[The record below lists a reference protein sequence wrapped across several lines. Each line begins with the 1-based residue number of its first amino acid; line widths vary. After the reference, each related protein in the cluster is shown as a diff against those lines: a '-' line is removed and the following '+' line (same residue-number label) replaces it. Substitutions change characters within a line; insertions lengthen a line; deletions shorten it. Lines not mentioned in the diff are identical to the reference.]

1 MDNSGTY
8 LDIVCALAGITLV
21 CLVLSDVFQSIIV
34 PHYRPQG
41 IRLSPLLISKILWRP
56 LRRMVLILPKNK
68 RVEADL
74 NMFAPAAMM
83 TLLLLWLLLMTMG
96 YSLILWAE
104 RTSIQPPL
112 QDLQAALYFAATS
125 VLTIGYGDVLAT
137 SYLARITVIC
147 AALCGLVL
155 LAITVSF
162 LFAVQSHFHQREV
175 TAQIISSRHGHSA
188 NGAMLYK
195 HLMTEHNASS
205 SLELCERWVTEIYQS
220 HSAYPLLLYFRSRSA
235 RASWLVQLGIVLDA
249 AAIAIAMEEQK
260 HSSLISSIYENG
272 CRAVDVFSTYLT
284 ISNRS
289 KEALQNPEVFEPLFT
304 ALSSDTKR
312 TAARFALLRQRYF
325 PALYSLA
332 DFFLIELPPVSII
345 DSSKLSVENPVS
357 QLYTKVQSSVPAAPG
372 MTATFEK
379 PSI

>member
-1 MDNSGTY
+1 MVSLTPYMDI
-8 LDIVCALAGITLV
+8 LCATAGFILV

-56 LRRMVLILPKNK
+56 LRRLVLTLPKSK

-83 TLLLLWLLLMTMG
+83 TLLLIWLLLMTLG

-104 RTSIQPPL
+104 RSAIQPPL
-112 QDLQAALYFAATS
+112 QDLQASLYFAATS
-125 VLTIGYGDVLAT
+125 VLTIGYGDVIAT
-137 SYLARITVIC
+137 SYLARTTVIC

-195 HLMTEHNASS
+195 HLMTEHNATS

-249 AAIAIAMEEQK
+249 ASIAIALEEDRY
-260 HSSLISSIYENG
+260 SALISSIYENG

-289 KEALQNPEVFEPLFT
+289 RDALQNPEVFEPLFAALT
-304 ALSSDTKR
+304 ADPKR
-312 TAARFALLRQRYF
+312 AAARFAVLRQRYF

-345 DSSKLSVENPVS
+345 DSSKLSAEIPVS
-357 QLYTKVQSSVPAAPG
+357 QLYAKVQATVPAAPG
-372 MTATFEK
+372 MTTSFDK